1 MREEKM
7 EDRELKREKEW
18 GGERMDLRKKGERRE
33 SRVKGD

>member
-1 MREEKM
+1 M

-18 GGERMDLRKKGERRE
+18 EERRDLRRKGERRE